1 MNLSDALTYL
11 LVVTGLI
18 SFVEVM
24 VFALWKL
31 YELYFIT
38 QTWFYISLVA
48 PVLCIISLIGALKA

>member
-11 LVVTGLI
+11 LVVTGLV

-31 YELYFIT
+31 YELYFIS
-38 QTWFYISLVA
+38 QMWFYISLVA
-48 PVLCIISLIGALKA
+48 PILCIVSLIGALKA

>member
-11 LVVTGLI
+11 LVITGLV
-18 SFVEVM
+18 SFVEVL

-48 PVLCIISLIGALKA
+48 PILCIVSLIGALKA